1 MTADPNRSG
10 DVADI
15 LLLGGGII
23 AVCGAFV
30 AALFAVGIGGPP
42 DDVIL
47 EFNGRV
53 VGGQTDWLVAGLLA
67 TVVGTAGI
75 FCFLRGWRG
84 IQAQRQP

>member
-1 MTADPNRSG
+1 VFITGDPNRSG

-15 LLLGGGII
+15 LLLGGGIV

-47 EFNGRV
+47 DSMGASWAAKR
-53 VGGQTDWLVAGLLA
+53 
-67 TVVGTAGI
+67 I
-75 FCFLRGWRG
+75 GWS
-84 IQAQRQP
+84 PDS

>member
-1 MTADPNRSG
+1 MTGDPNRSG

-15 LLLGGGII
+15 LLLGGGFV

-53 VGGQTDWLVAGLLA
+53 MGGQTDRLVVGLLA